1 MAAMEPSPTRDLAHD
16 QNSPKNIPFDLIFE
30 ILSRLPA
37 KSIIRF
43 LSVCKLWYSTIRS
56 KDLADSFL
64 IHSKTRPR
72 LLFTFKH
79 FDSRKRFIFSAP
91 EHGTEENSSTAR
103 HDMTMSDLVY
113 YIKSLPVNGLICCTR
128 GSSIAVCNP
137 TTRQI
142 LKLPDVTLNERDM
155 YARLGYDPVQDQY
168 KVLCVMMHDGFD
180 SRTKDNIEQEHFVFT
195 LGCQQQ
201 EWRKIEFI
209 DVGDPYTDVK
219 GGICISGG
227 IYYVIGHK
235 KIARFD
241 VRSEKVELINAP
253 QEDMLNEEDIK
264 KVIVYHSSDDITTI
278 NAHCWTLVNHQG
290 KLGGTDYKEFYL
302 MRLWIHEEED
312 ESWNIMTCDVP
323 TEWGDLFRDKGLSST
338 GDIHTGEVMLVSDTL
353 ESSKPFTVY
362 YYDMIRESF
371 RSATVEGIADS
382 EFRRGIHGFGKRNRD
397 MLCFPDHIENI
408 MFF

>member
-1 MAAMEPSPTRDLAHD
+1 MEPSPTRDLDHD
-16 QNSPKNIPFDLIFE
+16 HNSPKNIPSDLTFE

-43 LSVCKLWYSTIRS
+43 QAISKLWYSIIRS

-91 EHGTEENSSTAR
+91 EHGTEENTSIAR
-103 HDMTMSDLVY
+103 HDMTNSDLVY
-113 YIKSLPVNGLICCTR
+113 YIRSRPVNGLVCCTR

-142 LKLPDVTLNERDM
+142 LKLPDVTLNRRDM
-155 YARLGYDPVQDQY
+155 YARLGYDPVEDQY

-180 SRTKDNIEQEHFVFT
+180 SRTKDNIQQEHLVFT

-201 EWRKIEFI
+201 QEWRKTEFI

-219 GGICISGG
+219 GGICINGG

-264 KVIVYHSSDDITTI
+264 KMIVYHRSDDITTI

-290 KLGGTDYKEFYL
+290 KLGGTDYEEFCL
-302 MRLWIHEEED
+302 MRLWYQEEKD

-323 TEWGDLFRDKGLSST
+323 SEWRALFRDIRPSSP
-338 GDIHTGEVMLVSDTL
+338 GEVHTGEVMLVSDTL
-353 ESSKPFTVY
+353 ESSKPFTIY
-362 YYDMIRESF
+362 YYDMIRKSF
-371 RSATVEGIADS
+371 RSAKVEGIADS
-382 EFRRGIHGFGKRNRD
+382 EFRRGIHGIGKRDRE
-397 MLCFPDHIENI
+397 MLCFPGHIENI

>member
-16 QNSPKNIPFDLIFE
+16 QNSPKNIPFDLTFE

-43 LSVCKLWYSTIRS
+43 QSVSKLWSSIIRS

-79 FDSRKRFIFSAP
+79 FDSRQRFIFSAP
-91 EHGTEENSSTAR
+91 EHDTEENSSTAR
-103 HDMTMSDLVY
+103 HDMTISDLVY
-113 YIKSLPVNGLICCTR
+113 YIKSRPVNGLICCTR

-142 LKLPDVTLNERDM
+142 LKLPD
-155 YARLGYDPVQDQY
+155 
-168 KVLCVMMHDGFD
+168 
-180 SRTKDNIEQEHFVFT
+180 EHFVFT
-195 LGCQQQ
+195 LGCQRQ

-219 GGICISGG
+219 GGVCISGG

-264 KVIVYHSSDDITTI
+264 KVIVYHSSDDISTI

-290 KLGGTDYKEFYL
+290 KLGGTDYKEFRL
-302 MRLWIHEEED
+302 MRLWIQEEED

-323 TEWGDLFRDKGLSST
+323 TEWGDLFIDKGLSST
-338 GDIHTGEVMLVSDTL
+338 GEIHTGEVMLVSDTL

-397 MLCFPDHIENI
+397 MLCFPGHIENI

>member
-16 QNSPKNIPFDLIFE
+16 QNSPKNIPFDLIYE

-113 YIKSLPVNGLICCTR
+113 YIKSRPVNGLICCTR

-142 LKLPDVTLNERDM
+142 LKLPDVTLKGRDM

-195 LGCQQQ
+195 LG
-201 EWRKIEFI
+201 WSLL
-209 DVGDPYTDVK
+209 TH
-219 GGICISGG
+219 
-227 IYYVIGHK
+227 HK
-235 KIARFD
+235 KI
-241 VRSEKVELINAP
+241 
-253 QEDMLNEEDIK
+253 
-264 KVIVYHSSDDITTI
+264 
-278 NAHCWTLVNHQG
+278 C
-290 KLGGTDYKEFYL
+290 KLGGTDYEEFYL
-302 MRLWIHEEED
+302 MRLWIQEEED

-338 GDIHTGEVMLVSDTL
+338 GEIHTGEVMLVSDTL

-397 MLCFPDHIENI
+397 MLCFPGHIENI

>member
-1 MAAMEPSPTRDLAHD
+1 MAHGTEVTNTF
-16 QNSPKNIPFDLIFE
+16 Q
-30 ILSRLPA
+30 
-37 KSIIRF
+37 
-43 LSVCKLWYSTIRS
+43 SVSKLWSSIIRS

-79 FDSRKRFIFSAP
+79 FDSRQRFIFSAP
-91 EHGTEENSSTAR
+91 QHDTEENSSTAR
-103 HDMTMSDLVY
+103 HDMTISDLVY
-113 YIKSLPVNGLICCTR
+113 YIRSRPVNGLICCTR

-137 TTRQI
+137 TTTQI
-142 LKLPDVTLNERDM
+142 LKLPDVTLNGRDM
-155 YARLGYDPVQDQY
+155 YARLGYDPIQDQY

-180 SRTKDNIEQEHFVFT
+180 SRTKDNIEQDHFVFT

-209 DVGDPYTDVK
+209 DGDPYRCVK
-219 GGICISGG
+219 GGICINGG
-227 IYYVIGHK
+227 IYYVIGDFMM
-235 KIARFD
+235 ARFD
-241 VRSEKVELINAP
+241 VRSEKVEFIDAP
-253 QEDMLNEEDIK
+253 QEDMLNEEDME
-264 KVIVYHSSDDITTI
+264 KVITYEYANGVSTTI

-290 KLGGTDYKEFYL
+290 KLGGTDYEEFYL
-302 MRLWIHEEED
+302 MRLWIQEEED

-323 TEWGDLFRDKGLSST
+323 TEWGDSFRDKGLSST
-338 GDIHTGEVMLVSDTL
+338 GEIHTGEVMLVSDTL

-371 RSATVEGIADS
+371 RSAEVEGIADS
-382 EFRRGIHGFGKRNRD
+382 EFRRGIHVFG
-397 MLCFPDHIENI
+397 HIENI

>member
-64 IHSKTRPR
+64 IHSKTQPR

-142 LKLPDVTLNERDM
+142 LKLPD
-155 YARLGYDPVQDQY
+155 
-168 KVLCVMMHDGFD
+168 
-180 SRTKDNIEQEHFVFT
+180 EHFVFT

-253 QEDMLNEEDIK
+253 QEDI
-264 KVIVYHSSDDITTI
+264 SDDITTI
-278 NAHCWTLVNHQG
+278 NAHCWTL
-290 KLGGTDYKEFYL
+290 
-302 MRLWIHEEED
+302 ED

-371 RSATVEGIADS
+371 RSATVEGIADNAL
-382 EFRRGIHGFGKRNRD
+382 RRGIHGFGKRNRD
-397 MLCFPDHIENI
+397 MLCFPGHIENI

>member
-264 KVIVYHSSDDITTI
+264 K
-278 NAHCWTLVNHQG
+278 
-290 KLGGTDYKEFYL
+290 
-302 MRLWIHEEED
+302 ED

-397 MLCFPDHIENI
+397 MLCFPGHIENI